1 MKNRESARE
10 KEKSRKDPSFL
21 TEKKGKK
28 KEACSKAPFLALF
41 SVFYCIHDPQQNH
54 GADDGDDQAVDVE
67 AGYFA
72 HVEDIACD
80 ESTDKGTDD
89 PGDDVCHSAH
99 GFVFAHNFTCDPS
112 GQCAED

>member
-1 MKNRESARE
+1 MKNKECAR
-10 KEKSRKDPSFL
+10 KKKLPKRSVFFNR
-21 TEKKGKK
+21 KKGKK

-41 SVFYCIHDPQQNH
+41 SVFYCIHDPQQDH
-54 GADDGDDQAVDVE
+54 GADNGDDQAVKVE

-80 ESTDKGTDD
+80 EAADKGSDD

-99 GFVFAHNFTCDPS
+99 GFVFAHNFTCDPA
-112 GQCAED
+112 GQCAEN